1 DSGHRIEV
9 VCPGRVSTRGGCD
22 FQDVVIKIDGEKTVG
37 NVEVHVTSD
46 LWQRHGHHR
55 DATYNGVILHVSMW
69 QRGLLPV
76 RLQDGRILST
86 VILAQYLKNNS
97 NLIQCMS
104 ARPPRGCPHL
114 VRSGKKVD
122 SIIVESGMARF
133 EQKSGRFSLELRT
146 GDPDQVLYKGI
157 CRALGYAWNV
167 KPFETLAEKVT
178 IEMAGSYATG
188 SLRAKYELLLGAAGL
203 ADRRIGYLPEDVQPM
218 KASDWITASSRPL
231 NQPALRIAGLCHLLH
246 RYENA
251 GLVPGLIEQ
260 LNNAPPR
267 EAAAFLD
274 RSFTVSGVD
283 SKVLIGTGRA
293 REIVVNA
300 ILPFMHAYGAS
311 INNCTLEENA
321 RRIYGSYPS
330 LSQNELTRYMVGL
343 LGNQAFGACRQQ
355 GLLHIYHTW
364 CRTRECGSCPMV
376 TLRKTAPV

>member
-1 DSGHRIEV
+1 
-9 VCPGRVSTRGGCD
+9 
-22 FQDVVIKIDGEKTVG
+22 
-37 NVEVHVTSD
+37 
-46 LWQRHGHHR
+46 
-55 DATYNGVILHVSMW
+55 
-69 QRGLLPV
+69 
-76 RLQDGRILST
+76 
-86 VILAQYLKNNS
+86 
-97 NLIQCMS
+97 
-104 ARPPRGCPHL
+104 
-114 VRSGKKVD
+114 
-122 SIIVESGMARF
+122 
-133 EQKSGRFSLELRT
+133 
-146 GDPDQVLYKGI
+146 
-157 CRALGYAWNV
+157 
-167 KPFETLAEKVT
+167 
-178 IEMAGSYATG
+178 
-188 SLRAKYELLLGAAGL
+188 
-203 ADRRIGYLPEDVQPM
+203 
-218 KASDWITASSRPL
+218 
-231 NQPALRIAGLCHLLH
+231 LRIAGLCHLLH

-321 RRIYGSYPS
+321 RRIYGSYRS

-355 GLLHIYHTW
+355 GLLHIYHNW